1 MKDIGQVLHGGGEF
15 FGREI
20 FSAILSSRKGW
31 MIERKFSCRGEVAKF
46 ESSNVVYHVTFELL
60 HIRIFFH
67 ILIDRL

>member
-46 ESSNVVYHVTFELL
+46 ES
-60 HIRIFFH
+60 
-67 ILIDRL
+67 